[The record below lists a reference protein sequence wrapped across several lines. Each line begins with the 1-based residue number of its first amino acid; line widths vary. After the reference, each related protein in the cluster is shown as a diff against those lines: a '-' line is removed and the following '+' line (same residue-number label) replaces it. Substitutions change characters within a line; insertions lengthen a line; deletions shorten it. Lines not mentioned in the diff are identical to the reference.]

1 MLVKHVMS
9 SPAICIDYSS
19 SISKTIELMK
29 EKDLGFLPVTENDAL
44 VGVITDRD
52 ILLRGHEKNFNT
64 QIGKIMTNDN
74 IHLISP
80 SDSLE
85 EAARVMSAHKVRRLV
100 VVEEDLI
107 KGVITSKD
115 LLYEESLIPYI
126 KQTYL
131 NSTY

>member
-9 SPAICIDYSS
+9 SPAICVSGDS
-19 SISKTIELMK
+19 SISQAIELMK
-29 EKDLGFLPVTENDAL
+29 EKDIGFLPVTENDVL

-52 ILLRGHEKNFNT
+52 LLLRGKNKKSNT
-64 QIGKIMTNDN
+64 HINKIMTNDN
-74 IHLISP
+74 IYLVSP

-85 EAARVMSAHKVRRLV
+85 EAARIMSAYKIRRLV

-115 LLYEESLIPYI
+115 LLYEDNLLPYI

-131 NSTY
+131 NSSY